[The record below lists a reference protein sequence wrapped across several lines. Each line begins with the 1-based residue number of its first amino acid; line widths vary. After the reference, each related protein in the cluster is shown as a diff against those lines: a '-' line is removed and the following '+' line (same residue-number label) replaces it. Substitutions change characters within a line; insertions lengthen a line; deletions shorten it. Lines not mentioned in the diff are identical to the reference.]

1 MITMESRILNVRIL
15 LGFLFA
21 LVIPST
27 VFAQSTVEFKIDR
40 REAWVG
46 QPFLVKVEVVNA
58 ENHDPPVIGE
68 AEGAEIQLLD
78 QTNESSF
85 TQIVNGRVTRRVT
98 VVYTIVVTPIES
110 GVIEIPKIEVMADGK
125 AYASK
130 PWRIIA
136 NESEVGDLMFVDILA
151 SPEEAWVGEAVDLTL
166 QVWVKQY
173 RDSDLGVALDANQM
187 WELIDEAGSSW
198 GIFNESLQQAI
209 RERRPPR
216 GRQVDRD
223 GSPYFLYEIPIVRHP
238 IKAGDVEVGDVRIVY
253 LHPTGLRKKR
263 DFFGRAQIELVGSR
277 PVMVDVE
284 RAPVLVRPL
293 PEEGRP
299 AGFTGAVGRF
309 SVRASASPRE
319 VSVGDPI
326 TLTIEVTDLGDGSS
340 IDLANLRPPDLRSD
354 SALDGFRIPNTPT
367 TGVAEGRRKTFTET
381 LRPERD
387 DLTEIPGI
395 AFPTFDP
402 ELDRYVLER
411 TEPIP
416 ISVSP
421 SERLDLGAAVIGT
434 DAALGPAATR
444 LTVAEGTLRAN
455 RSIEAAM
462 LGQTTIQI
470 GWTIGAM
477 IAVPPIGFAIAT
489 LFRSRIRHRHRNP
502 HLVRASLARRDA
514 LATLDG
520 DGTAADRV
528 HRALAGLVAARLHRA
543 DVAMTPR
550 EMLEA
555 VEGAGL
561 DPKTRDELKAVLET
575 SENARYAVGL
585 DDAEASA
592 DLLKRARDLVDPLD
606 RIRPKAASNESRGA
620 RS

>member
-1 MITMESRILNVRIL
+1 MTTMRTRMPKFPLLLGLLLIL
-15 LGFLFA
+15 LS
-21 LVIPST
+21 PSG

-46 QPFLVKVEVVNA
+46 QPFPIKVEVVNA
-58 ENHDPPVIGE
+58 ENHDPPLIGKT
-68 AEGAEIQLLD
+68 EGAEIQLLD

-98 VVYTIVVTPIES
+98 VVYTIVVTPLQA
-110 GVIEIPKIEVMADGK
+110 GTIEIPKIEVTADGK
-125 AYASK
+125 TYASK

-136 NESEVGDLMFVDILA
+136 TRSEVGDLMFVDILA

-173 RDSDLGVALDANQM
+173 RDSDLGIALDAGQM
-187 WELIDEAGSSW
+187 WELIDEAGSAW
-198 GIFNESLQQAI
+198 GIFNESLQQSI

-216 GRQVDRD
+216 GRQVERE
-223 GSPYFLYEIPIVRHP
+223 GSSYFLYEIPVVRYP

-263 DFFGRAQIELVGSR
+263 DFFGRTQIELVGSR
-277 PVMVDVE
+277 PVMVEVD
-284 RAPVLVRPL
+284 RAPVVVRAL

-299 AGFTGAVGRF
+299 IGFTGAVGRF
-309 SVRASASPRE
+309 DVRASASPRE

-354 SALDGFRIPNTPT
+354 PALDGFRIPNTPT

-395 AFPTFDP
+395 AFPSFDP

-434 DAALGPAATR
+434 EAALGPAATR
-444 LTVAEGTLRAN
+444 LTVTGGTLRAN
-455 RSIEAAM
+455 RSIDAAL
-462 LGQTTIQI
+462 LGRTTIQI
-470 GWTIGAM
+470 GWTTGAL
-477 IAVPPIGFAIAT
+477 ISAPPIGFAIAI
-489 LFRSRIRHRHRNP
+489 LIRSKVRHRHGNP
-502 HLVRASLARRDA
+502 HLTRASQARRAA
-514 LATLDG
+514 LATLNG
-520 DGTAADRV
+520 EGTAADRV
-528 HRALAGLVAARLHRA
+528 HQALAGLVAARLHRA

-550 EMLEA
+550 EMLDA
-555 VEGAGL
+555 VERVGVDA
-561 DPKTRDELKAVLET
+561 DIRKELQAVLET
-575 SENARYAVGL
+575 SENARYAATSDEGVAG
-585 DDAEASA
+585 A
-592 DLLKRARDLVDPLD
+592 DLLRRARDLVNPLD
-606 RIRPKAASNESRGA
+606 RIRPETGSTNPAEDRT
-620 RS
+620 

>member
-1 MITMESRILNVRIL
+1 MIRMQRRLPNIHVL
-15 LGFLFA
+15 LAVLFA
-21 LVIPST
+21 ILVSST
-27 VFAQSTVEFKIDR
+27 TLAQSTVEFKIDR
-40 REAWVG
+40 REAWVD
-46 QPFLVKVEVVNA
+46 QPFLLQVEVINA

-68 AEGAEIQLLD
+68 VAGARIELLD

-98 VVYTIVVTPIES
+98 VSYTIVITPLEA
-110 GVIEIPKIEVMADGK
+110 GVLEIPKIEVVADGK
-125 AYASK
+125 TFSSK

-136 NESEVGDLMFVDILA
+136 TRSEVGDLMFVDVLA

-166 QVWVKQY
+166 QVWVKQF
-173 RDSDLGVALDANQM
+173 RDSELGVALDANQM

-198 GIFNESLQQAI
+198 GIFDESLQQSI

-223 GSPYFLYEIPIVRHP
+223 GVPYFLYEIPIVRHP
-238 IKAGDVEVGDVRIVY
+238 IKSGDVEVGDVRIVY
-253 LHPTGLRKKR
+253 LHPTGLRRKR
-263 DFFGRAQIELVGSR
+263 DFFGRAQIELAGSR
-277 PVMVDVE
+277 PILVEVD
-284 RAPVLVRPL
+284 RAPVVVRPL

-299 AGFTGAVGRF
+299 NGFTGAVGRF
-309 SVRASASPRE
+309 QVRASASPRE

-326 TLTIEVTDLGDGSS
+326 TLTIEVTDMGDGSS
-340 IDLANLRPPDLRSD
+340 IDLANLRPPDLRAD
-354 SALDGFRIPNTPT
+354 PALDGFRIPDTPT

-395 AFPTFDP
+395 AFPSFDP
-402 ELDRYVLER
+402 VLDRYVLER
-411 TEPIP
+411 TQPIP
-416 ISVSP
+416 IAVSP
-421 SERLDLGAAVIGT
+421 SERLDLGSAVIGT

-455 RSIEAAM
+455 RSIESAL
-462 LGQTTIQI
+462 LGQSTIRI
-470 GWTIGAM
+470 GWPVGSLLAM
-477 IAVPPIGFAIAT
+477 PPIAFAIAT
-489 LFRSRIRHRHRNP
+489 LARSRIRHRQRNP

-520 DGTAADRV
+520 DGPTADRV
-528 HRALAGLVAARLHRA
+528 YRALAGMVAARLHRP

-555 VEGAGL
+555 VERTGL
-561 DPKTRDELKAVLET
+561 DASCREELKAVLEI
-575 SENARYAVGL
+575 SENARYAGGE
-585 DDAEASA
+585 DEQTNA
-592 DLLKRARDLVDPLD
+592 DLVRRARDLVDPLD
-606 RIRPKAASNESRGA
+606 RIRPEIEDRQRGGN